1 MNKLWLIIQR
11 EYLTRVKKKSFL
23 YTTLLTPLALGA
35 FFLIVGFIFSYK
47 GDEQLKIAIQDTGSI
62 LKETNIKSSNSLD
75 FTKSF
80 LSKDELT
87 KEIENGNFDAVL
99 ILPEIKNMNSPDY
112 SATYYS
118 DKQLSLE
125 LNSQVKSQLRRVV
138 RDYKIAALGFNKDSL
153 KILDTKIQIESESIS
168 EESENK
174 GILSSAL
181 GAGLGSIMGMIMM
194 FIVTIY
200 GSMVM
205 RSVMEE
211 KTNRIV
217 EVMISSVKP
226 MQLMLG
232 KIIGVGG
239 VGLTQLI
246 IWAILIPLIY
256 MGAFLVMG
264 IDTSAMSDPNV
275 MAASSQMNQG
285 DIQDMILQIS
295 MEISEVNWFYIIGM
309 FIFYFIGGY
318 FLFSSLYAAIGSA
331 IGDDMGEAQSLTIP
345 ITLPII
351 ISFYISMVVVRA
363 PDSTLAVWASIFPLF
378 SPIVMPARLGFNP
391 PLWQLALSMVLLIAT
406 TLFIVW
412 ISAKIYRV
420 GILMYGKKASF
431 KELWKWMF

>member
-1 MNKLWLIIQR
+1 M
-11 EYLTRVKKKSFL
+11 TRVKKRSFL
-23 YTTLLTPLALGA
+23 ITTLLTPLALGA
-35 FFLIVGFIFSYK
+35 FFVVVAFIFSYK
-47 GDEQLKIAIQDTGSI
+47 GDETLKIAIQDNGEI
-62 LKETNIKSSNSLD
+62 LKETTIKDSNTLG
-75 FTKSF
+75 FTKTF
-80 LSKDELT
+80 LKKDEL
-87 KEIENGNFDAVL
+87 KLQVENGTFDAAL
-99 ILPEIKNMNSPDY
+99 ILPPIKTSSKDY
-112 SATYYS
+112 TATYYS

-125 LNSQVKSQLRRVV
+125 MNSQIRSQLRRII
-138 RDYKIAALGFNKDSL
+138 RDYKITELNLDKQALEV
-153 KILDTKIQIESESIS
+153 LDTKIQIESESIT
-168 EESENK
+168 EESENN

-239 VGLTQLI
+239 VGLTQLL

-256 MGAFLVMG
+256 IGTFFFMG
-264 IDTSAMSDPNV
+264 IDTSAMSDPSV
-275 MAASSQMNQG
+275 MAASANMDSG

-295 MEISEVNWFYIIGM
+295 MEISEVNWFYIIGL

-345 ITLPII
+345 ITMPII

-363 PDSTLAVWASIFPLF
+363 PDSSLAVWASIFPLF
-378 SPIVMPARLGFNP
+378 SPIVMPARLAFNP
-391 PLWQLALSMVLLIAT
+391 PLWQLALSMILLIAT

>member
-1 MNKLWLIIQR
+1 M
-11 EYLTRVKKKSFL
+11 TRVKKRSFL
-23 YTTLLTPLALGA
+23 ITTLLTPLALGA
-35 FFLIVGFIFSYK
+35 FFVVVAFIFSYK
-47 GDEQLKIAIQDTGSI
+47 GDETLKIAIQDNGEI
-62 LKETNIKSSNSLD
+62 LKETTIKDSNTLG
-75 FTKSF
+75 FTKTF
-80 LSKDELT
+80 LKKDEL
-87 KEIENGNFDAVL
+87 KLQVENGTFDAAL
-99 ILPEIKNMNSPDY
+99 ILPPIKTSSKDY
-112 SATYYS
+112 TATYYS

-125 LNSQVKSQLRRVV
+125 MNSQIRSQLRRII
-138 RDYKIAALGFNKDSL
+138 RDYKITELNLDKQALEV
-153 KILDTKIQIESESIS
+153 LDTKIQIESESIT
-168 EESENK
+168 EESENN

-239 VGLTQLI
+239 VGLTQLL

-256 MGAFLVMG
+256 IGTFFFMG
-264 IDTSAMSDPNV
+264 IDTSAMSDPSV
-275 MAASSQMNQG
+275 MAASANMDSG

-295 MEISEVNWFYIIGM
+295 MEISEVNWFYIIGF

-345 ITLPII
+345 ITMPII

-363 PDSTLAVWASIFPLF
+363 PDSSLAVWASIFPLF
-378 SPIVMPARLGFNP
+378 SPIVMPARLAFNP
-391 PLWQLALSMVLLIAT
+391 PLWQLALSMILLIAT